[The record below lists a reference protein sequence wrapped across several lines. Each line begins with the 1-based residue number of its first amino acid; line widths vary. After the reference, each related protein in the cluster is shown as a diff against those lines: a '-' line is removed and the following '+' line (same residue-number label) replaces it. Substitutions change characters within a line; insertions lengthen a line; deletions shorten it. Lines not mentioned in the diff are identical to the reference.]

1 MHILAP
7 MFKQPLFF
15 LLLFCSFSAW
25 AQPITGVWKGKIGRQ
40 RAEVKIVQRGDSLVG
55 TSYYFDASGAYR
67 RYSIKGYFNQA
78 NNSVVWWDDALI
90 EEKTAK
96 FSLSNPGATPML
108 SSADFNCPGGGE
120 MLLDGTTHPKDN
132 AEKETPTHLKKWGDP
147 QFGDE
152 WDYVIDNF
160 TVGTN
165 HPDIIDSVAL
175 IAYRPQPKREP
186 VKAEPRQKE
195 IPPITKKE
203 SGRIVA
209 IPPPSEPV
217 VKKEAPVVTTAP
229 VISLPQTVEEKFTA
243 RKKIFALDIPLEGD
257 SIELRF
263 YDNAEIDGDS
273 ISLFLNDKLLF
284 QHIRLAATPYT
295 IKLPVA
301 DLEEN
306 NELVMV
312 AENLGT
318 IPPNT
323 SYMIAEVGGKR
334 YEARLASTENS
345 SALIKLTK
353 GVAISKLTE
362 DR

>member
-1 MHILAP
+1 ML
-7 MFKQPLFF
+7 KR
-15 LLLFCSFSAW
+15 LLLSLLLIGSFTAF
-25 AQPITGVWKGKIGRQ
+25 AQPITGVWKGKVGRQ
-40 RAEVKIVQRGDSLVG
+40 RAEVKMVQKGDSLVG
-55 TSYYFDASGAYR
+55 TSYYFDATGAYR

-90 EEKTAK
+90 EEKMGRL
-96 FSLSNPGATPML
+96 SLTNRGAAPML
-108 SSADFNCPGGGE
+108 STADFNCPGSGE
-120 MLLDGTTHPKDN
+120 MLLDGTTKPKE
-132 AEKETPTHLKKWGDP
+132 AEEKEAPTHLKKSESGP
-147 QFGDE
+147 QFTDE

-160 TVGTN
+160 TFGTN

-175 IAYRPQPKREP
+175 VAYRPQPKTEKVKPAPPKEKPP
-186 VKAEPRQKE
+186 VA
-195 IPPITKKE
+195 KKE
-203 SGRIVA
+203 SPRMVA
-209 IPPPSEPV
+209 IPPPPV
-217 VKKEAPVVTTAP
+217 VKKEPVVT
-229 VISLPQTVEEKFTA
+229 VPQTVEEKFTT
-243 RKKIFALDIPLEGD
+243 RKKIFALDIPLQGD

-301 DLEEN
+301 DLAET

-345 SALIKLTK
+345 SALIRLSK
-353 GVAISKLTE
+353 GIAVSKLTE

>member
-1 MHILAP
+1 MPKKL
-7 MFKQPLFF
+7 LFF
-15 LLLFCSFSAW
+15 LLLFCSYSAF
-25 AQPITGVWKGKIGRQ
+25 AQPITGVWKGKVGRQ
-40 RAEVKIVQRGDSLVG
+40 RAEVKIVQKGDSLVG

-90 EEKTAK
+90 EEKSGK
-96 FSLSNPGATPML
+96 LSLSNPGATPML

-120 MLLDGTTHPKDN
+120 MLLDGFTHPV
-132 AEKETPTHLKKWGDP
+132 EKEEKESPTHLKKSDSGP
-147 QFGDE
+147 QFTDE

-175 IAYRPQPKREP
+175 VAYRPQPK
-186 VKAEPRQKE
+186 KE
-195 IPPITKKE
+195 IPKAAPPQKEAPPVAKKE
-203 SGRIVA
+203 SPRMVA
-209 IPPPSEPV
+209 IPPPPQPV
-217 VKKEAPVVTTAP
+217 VKKEPVVIA
-229 VISLPQTVEEKFTA
+229 PQTVEEKFTA
-243 RKKIFALDIPLEGD
+243 RKKVWALDIPLEGD

-273 ISLFLNDKLLF
+273 ISLFLNNRLLF

-295 IKLPVA
+295 IKLPLT
-301 DLEEN
+301 DLMDS

-345 SALIKLTK
+345 SALIRLTKGLEAKKLTK
-353 GVAISKLTE
+353 